1 MDEWVAAVVPAGGRG
16 TRIGDET
23 PKQFLQLG
31 EVPLLVHAL
40 RVLES
45 NKTICEIV
53 VVVPHDAV
61 TYCQKELLPQ
71 FTFSKI
77 SKVISGGTRRQDSVW
92 NGLQAVD
99 GRTEIV
105 LVHDAVRPF
114 VTDTMVEKV
123 VDGAKAHGAAI
134 VAIPLHDTIKRA
146 APDGMIETTLDRQQ
160 LWLAQTPQAF
170 GIELLREAH
179 QLSQQADVEATDDAC
194 LVERI
199 GHRVSIVNGST
210 DNIKV
215 TRPEDL
221 IMGEAILRLRTSET
235 GLAASRNR
243 PFPD

>member
-1 MDEWVAAVVPAGGRG
+1 MDEWVAAIVPAGGRG
-16 TRIGDET
+16 TRMGNEV

-45 NKTICEIV
+45 SKTICEVV

-71 FTFSKI
+71 FAFSKI
-77 SKVISGGTRRQDSVW
+77 SNVISGGARRQDSVW

-99 GRTEIV
+99 VRTEIA

-114 VTDTMVEKV
+114 VTDTMVQKV
-123 VDGAKAHGAAI
+123 VDGARTHGAAI
-134 VAIPLHDTIKRA
+134 VAIPLRDTVKQA
-146 APDGMIETTLDRQQ
+146 TPDGMIEATLDRQR

-170 GIELLREAH
+170 RIELLQEAH
-179 QLSQQADVEATDDAC
+179 QLGRQAGVEATDDAF
-194 LVERI
+194 LVERV

-215 TRPEDL
+215 TCQEDL
-221 IMGEAILRLRTSET
+221 IMGEAIL
-235 GLAASRNR
+235 AAQRNY
-243 PFPD
+243 PSS